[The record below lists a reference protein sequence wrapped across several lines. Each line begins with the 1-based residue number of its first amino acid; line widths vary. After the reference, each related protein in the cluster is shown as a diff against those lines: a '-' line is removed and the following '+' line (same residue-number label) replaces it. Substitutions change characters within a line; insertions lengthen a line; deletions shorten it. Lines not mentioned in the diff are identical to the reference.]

1 MPFTDDQKVLL
12 IKVTHSLIFW
22 LMSGCV
28 AYIYYAALA
37 RTGGWYPY
45 LAIGLVCAE
54 GAALMLNRGR
64 CPLTTLALR
73 YGAARGTVTDIF
85 LPGWA
90 AARVFPVCGALF
102 VIGAGIF
109 LFNRALLGGP

>member
-1 MPFTDDQKVLL
+1 MPFSDQRKVLL
-12 IKVTHSLIFW
+12 IKTVHSMIFW

-28 AYIYYAALA
+28 GYLYYAAL
-37 RTGGWYPY
+37 TGQAGWYPY

-54 GAALMLNRGR
+54 GAVLFLNRGR

-73 YGAARGTVTDIF
+73 YGAASGSVTDIF

-102 VIGAGIF
+102 IIGMGIF
-109 LFNRALLGGP
+109 LVDRMLAGGP

>member
-1 MPFTDDQKVLL
+1 MNA
-12 IKVTHSLIFW
+12 
-22 LMSGCV
+22 CV
-28 AYIYYAALA
+28 GYIYYAALV
-37 RTGGWYPY
+37 RSDGWYPY

-54 GAALMLNRGR
+54 GAALLLNRGR

-73 YGAARGTVTDIF
+73 YGAARGSVTDIF

-109 LFNRALLGGP
+109 LVNRVLAGGP